1 MTVYRFTHKKFAGE
15 LSGTGAR
22 LVGGRWNPVG
32 VSVVYTSESISL
44 ALLEVLAN
52 TYTLEELQLI
62 QLMEIA
68 IPENATRHEIRLQ
81 SLKKNWHHDFDYT
94 QWMGQEILGSKKSLL
109 IRCPSAIIQ
118 KETNYLINP
127 LHPDFKKLQ
136 WSTVTDFYFDERL
149 FKTVPANSQ

>member
-52 TYTLEELQLI
+52 
-62 QLMEIA
+62 
-68 IPENATRHEIRLQ
+68 IPTRWR
-81 SLKKNWHHDFDYT
+81 NF
-94 QWMGQEILGSKKSLL
+94 
-109 IRCPSAIIQ
+109 
-118 KETNYLINP
+118 N
-127 LHPDFKKLQ
+127 
-136 WSTVTDFYFDERL
+136 
-149 FKTVPANSQ
+149 